1 MKTQEEIKV
10 LAGNLA
16 NPNVC
21 KTDNWIEGYMQCQ
34 EDMTDKKLDVDDINE
49 MALDYIIN
57 TGGLPDSIESLQYCL
72 RKFYEQLNKRD

>member
-34 EDMTDKKLDVDDINE
+34 EDMAKELYKFGKLV
-49 MALDYIIN
+49 LDTFHSEGRTHSGKDRLARI
-57 TGGLPDSIESLQYCL
+57 
-72 RKFYEQLNKRD
+72 KFDEWFNSLNKED